1 MAVATAVNLST
12 LFVTLEPGWLPII
25 KQRFALSKY
34 ENTHSNVLGRNLVTT
49 MIEHP
54 AAKIHVRSQN
64 DSAALKSLYVV
75 LEKSVANQHAR
86 VG

>member
-12 LFVTLEPGWLPII
+12 LLVTLEPGWLPII

-34 ENTHSNVLGRNLVTT
+34 ENTHPNVLGKNLVTT

-54 AAKIHVRSQN
+54 AVKIHDRSQN
-64 DSAALKSLYVV
+64 DNPALKSLYVV
-75 LEKSVANQHAR
+75 LEKSVANKHAR
-86 VG
+86 TG